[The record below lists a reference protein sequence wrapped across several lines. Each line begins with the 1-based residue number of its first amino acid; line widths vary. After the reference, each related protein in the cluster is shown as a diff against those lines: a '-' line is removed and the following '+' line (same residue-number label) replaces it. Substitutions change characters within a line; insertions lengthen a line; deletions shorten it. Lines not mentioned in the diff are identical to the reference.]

1 VLQSELTECTRRQFV
16 IGGVFSAFT
25 AYATILNLPLPAF
38 AATDSFTGDE
48 IFQRI
53 LSHAKSGKW
62 KSLPIGELM
71 GKIAK
76 EFEGTPYV
84 GRTLEHS
91 IDVEQCTVN
100 MTGLDCVTFFETTL
114 DFARM
119 LKKGGDTTAALLNE
133 VRFTRYR
140 AGKQGDYS
148 SRLHYTTDW
157 FVDNQTKGV
166 VKILGDLPGAEP
178 FEKKVGFMSSHPEL
192 YKQLAAH
199 PDLLPKIKQVEEAI
213 NARRLN
219 YVPLIKLAEA
229 EPHLKTGDIVAV
241 CTSDR
246 GIDIAHTGLVIRD
259 AEGVPHFMDA
269 SSSKSKMK
277 VTLEP
282 GRISES
288 LRSSKSWIGAMF
300 ARPLEPA

>member
-1 VLQSELTECTRRQFV
+1 MLQSELTECTRRQFV
-16 IGGVFSAFT
+16 IGGVFTAFT
-25 AYATILNLPLPAF
+25 AYAAILNLPLPAF
-38 AATDSFTGDE
+38 AVTDSFTGDE

-53 LSHAKSGKW
+53 LSDAKTSKW
-62 KSLPIGELM
+62 KSLSIGDLM

-119 LKKGGDTTAALLNE
+119 LKKGGSTRTDLLNE
-133 VRFTRYR
+133 IRFTRYR
-140 AGKQGDYS
+140 GGKQGDYS

-157 FVDNQTKGV
+157 FVDNQAKGV
-166 VKILGDLPGAEP
+166 VNILGDLPGAEP
-178 FEKKVGFMSSHPEL
+178 FEKKVDFMSSHPEL

-199 PDLLPKIKQVEEAI
+199 PDLLPKIKKLEDAI
-213 NARRLN
+213 NARQLN
-219 YVPLIKLAEA
+219 YVPLNKLAEA
-229 EPHLKTGDIVAV
+229 EPQLKTGDIVAV
-241 CTSDR
+241 CTSDK
-246 GIDIAHTGLVIRD
+246 GIDIAHTGLLIRD
-259 AEGVPHFMDA
+259 AGGVPQFMDA
-269 SSSKSKMK
+269 SSGKSKMK

-282 GRISES
+282 GPISES
-288 LRSSKSWIGAMF
+288 LCSTKGWIGAMF
-300 ARPLEPA
+300 ARPLEAA